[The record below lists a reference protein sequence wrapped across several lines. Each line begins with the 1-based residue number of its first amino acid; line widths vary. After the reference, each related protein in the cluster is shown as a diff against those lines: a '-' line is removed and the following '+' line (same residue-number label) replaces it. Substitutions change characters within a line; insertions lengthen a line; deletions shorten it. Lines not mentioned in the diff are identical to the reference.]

1 MPKVR
6 VATVW
11 LSGCAGCHMSFLDL
25 DETLIDLVDRIELLT
40 SPLTDIKAFPQEGV
54 DVTLVEGAVG
64 NDEHREI
71 LHTVRER
78 SKIVIALGDCA
89 VTGNVPAMRNGIPV
103 DEVLDGVYGKERTSN
118 GTIPREVVPPLLK
131 RVCPIHEVIP
141 VDLYLHGCPPPAGRI
156 GKAVLALLDGVE
168 PQLTGEDLKFG

>member
-1 MPKVR
+1 
-6 VATVW
+6 
-11 LSGCAGCHMSFLDL
+11 MSFLDL
-25 DETLIDLVDRIELLT
+25 DETLIDLVDRIDLLT
-40 SPLTDIKAFPQEGV
+40 SPLTDIKTFPEEGV

-103 DEVLDGVYGKERTSN
+103 DEVLEHVYGKQRTST
-118 GTIPREVVPPLLK
+118 GAIPREVVPPLTN
-131 RVCPIHEVIP
+131 RVCPVHEVIP
-141 VDLYLHGCPPPAGRI
+141 VDLYLHGCPPPAAVI
-156 GKAVLALLDGVE
+156 GKAVLALLDGKE
-168 PQLTGEDLKFG
+168 PALAGKDLKFG